1 MSKSKTFKLPKRKL
15 DSHKGTYG
23 KALIVAG
30 SSGMLGAAVLAS
42 RGCLRSG
49 AGLVY
54 LAVPT
59 ELVNYAN
66 TMTPE
71 VIVIPFEKIGTI
83 NPDAIAIGP
92 GLGNKTV
99 QVPSAQ
105 LVVDADALFN
115 LPPNPTIITPHPG
128 EMARLL
134 GKSVDEVQSNRLET
148 AKSAAKKFN
157 CIVVL
162 KGNKTVIAD
171 QVGNTYIN
179 STGNPGMATG
189 GMGDVLT
196 GMITAFLAQGI
207 NAWEAATLGVYLH
220 GLAGDLAVKEK
231 GEYGLIASDLVDKIP
246 YVIRTIS

>member
-42 RGCLRSG
+42 RGCLRCG

-71 VIVIPFEKIGTI
+71 VIVIPLEKISAI

-99 QVPSAQ
+99 QIPANQ

-115 LPPNPTIITPHPG
+115 MPPNPTIITPHQG
-128 EMARLL
+128 EMARLM
-134 GKSVDEVQSNRLET
+134 GKTVDEVQSNRLET
-148 AKSAAKKFN
+148 AKAAAKKYN
-157 CIVVL
+157 CIAVL
-162 KGNKTVIAD
+162 KGNKTVVAD

-189 GMGDVLT
+189 GTGDVLT

-207 NAWEAATLGVYLH
+207 NAWEAATFGVYLH
-220 GLAGDLAVKEK
+220 GLAGDLAAKEK
-231 GEYGLIASDLVDKIP
+231 GEYSLIASDIIGQIP
-246 YVIRTIS
+246 NVIRKYF